1 MHKASA
7 IIQYYWLGCWLVCL
21 MLCTGGSWVSVHA
34 SQLPDFTELVSQ
46 NRAAVVNIRAAQQGK
61 TASTLP
67 PGFDPR
73 DLNGPMGDFLR
84 RFFNEPQNP
93 ADGSSRASGSGF
105 LISADGYILTNQHVI
120 EATDDVRVRLSD
132 NNEFKAEIVGI
143 DKPSDI
149 ALLKIAG
156 QQLPHVKIGQS
167 ATLKVGAWVFAIG
180 SPFGLEHS
188 VTAGI
193 VSAKGRSLSHERFV
207 PFIQTDVAVNPGNS
221 GGPLFNLQGEVV
233 GINAMIYSQTGGYMG
248 LSFAIPIE
256 LAMEVT
262 AQLQQRGKVRRGWLG
277 VVVQPVTPEQA
288 RRLNMKAPIG
298 AWITEIEANSPATQA
313 QLQTDDIILGF
324 NHTPITEAQQLLPA
338 VAMTAIGTPV
348 TLELLRQGQVQEAHT
363 VIQEQPE
370 PAAMQPTTVTNSRLA
385 ITVTDVTPDQQKELG
400 LTQAGGVSVSAV
412 EETGPAYQAG
422 IRPQDVIL
430 QLKNHPITSS
440 TQFNEWVANL
450 PAGQPIAVLVQRK
463 SGPAFLALQLSN

>member
-1 MHKASA
+1 MILLH
-7 IIQYYWLGCWLVCL
+7 
-21 MLCTGGSWVSVHA
+21 GGSAWGTA
-34 SQLPDFTELVSQ
+34 YANPLPDFTELVSQ
-46 NRAAVVNIRAAQQGK
+46 NQAAVVNIRAAHQGK
-61 TASTLP
+61 TSSSLP
-67 PGFDPR
+67 PGFDRR

-84 RFFNEPQNP
+84 RFFNEPQDS
-93 ADGSSRASGSGF
+93 AEGSSRASGSGF

-120 EATDDVRVRLSD
+120 EATDDIRVRLSD
-132 NNEFKAEIVGI
+132 NNEFKAEIIGI

-262 AQLQQRGKVRRGWLG
+262 TQLQRQGKVRRGWLG
-277 VVVQPVTPEQA
+277 VVVQEVTPEQA
-288 RRLNMKAPIG
+288 RTLNMTAPTG

-313 QLQTDDIILGF
+313 KLQTGDIILSF
-324 NHTPITEAQQLLPA
+324 NRQSITESQQLLPI
-338 VAMTAIGTPV
+338 VAMTAMDTPV
-348 TLELLRQGQVQEAHT
+348 PLEFLRQGQLQMT
-363 VIQEQPE
+363 QVIITEQPE
-370 PAAMQPTTVTNSRLA
+370 PVAMQPTTTTNSRLA
-385 ITVTDVTPDQQKELG
+385 ITVTDVTPEQQKELG
-400 LTQAGGVSVSAV
+400 LSQPGGVSVSAV
-412 EETGPAYQAG
+412 EESGPAYQAG

-430 QLKNHPITSS
+430 QLKNHPIANSS
-440 TQFNEWVANL
+440 QFNEWVANL
-450 PAGQPIAVLVQRK
+450 PTGQPIAVLVQRK